1 MSNLQMIEALCLL
14 CEEQARVLRSAVLR
28 LAELGDVALQD
39 EIAAA
44 DARYRELIGGGEI
57 PDELIREEE
66 NQT

>member
-28 LAELGDVALQD
+28 LAELGDVALKD

-57 PDELIREEE
+57 PDELTREEE

>member
-1 MSNLQMIEALCLL
+1 MIEALCLL

-28 LAELGDVALQD
+28 LAELDDVALQD